1 MRKLYKKNELAFS
14 LVQII
19 FYIVLSTVA
28 DELSSI
34 TGTAKAFTFP
44 VHLIMSAV
52 ILLFLKKEKLFKKY
66 GLCKTDIPPRKLL
79 YFLPLILI
87 STVNLWSGLKLN
99 FTVTESIFYAGSML
113 CVGFIEEIVFRGFL
127 FKAMA
132 KDSVKTAVIV
142 SSLTFGTGHII
153 NLFKGSETNLL
164 PALCQVIYA
173 TAVGYLFVIIFHKGK
188 TLIPCIL
195 SHSITNALS
204 VFADNSLSEGKILI
218 AVSVFLCAV
227 SVSYSIYINCS
238 LKEKR

>member
-1 MRKLYKKNELAFS
+1 MRKLYRKNELAFS

-204 VFADNSLSEGKILI
+204 VFADNSLSEGKMLI
-218 AVSVFLCAV
+218 TASAFLCIV
-227 SVSYSIYINCS
+227 SISYSVCINNV
-238 LKEKR
+238 LKEAK

>member
-1 MRKLYKKNELAFS
+1 M
-14 LVQII
+14 
-19 FYIVLSTVA
+19 
-28 DELSSI
+28 
-34 TGTAKAFTFP
+34 
-44 VHLIMSAV
+44 
-52 ILLFLKKEKLFKKY
+52 
-66 GLCKTDIPPRKLL
+66 
-79 YFLPLILI
+79 
-87 STVNLWSGLKLN
+87 
-99 FTVTESIFYAGSML
+99 
-113 CVGFIEEIVFRGFL
+113 GFIEEIVFRGFL